1 MPTAALFPSPLGP
14 IVLEAQAAGL
24 SGLYFLD
31 QPDAPAVSKAQ
42 LNALPDFQAEQP
54 LGAQALVWLTP
65 SPTAASQKLA
75 LATNETAASSL
86 KCALKHAVSG
96 SVAQP
101 EASLPPEAESER
113 SIICWAADQLA
124 EYFAGQR
131 QNFDLPIVLVSGTAF
146 QNRIWTALQTIP
158 YGQTLSYAQLACSA
172 GFTPQHSRPVGT
184 AVGRNPITIILPCH
198 RVVGSDGTLHGYT
211 GGLHRK
217 QYLLQLEGAPT

>member
-42 LNALPDFQAEQP
+42 LNALLPYQAEQP

-75 LATNETAASSL
+75 TNETASSSL
-86 KCALKHAVSG
+86 KAALKQAASG
-96 SVAQP
+96 SVAQS
-101 EASLPPEAESER
+101 EANLPPEAESER
-113 SIICWAADQLA
+113 SIICLAADQLA

-131 QNFDLPIVLVSGTAF
+131 QNFDLPIALVSGTAF

-172 GFTPQHSRPVGT
+172 GFTRQHSRPVGT

-198 RVVGSDGTLHGYT
+198 RVVGSDGALHGYT